1 MKTPLIHADRLE
13 EAQES
18 GRIGG
23 HELPRIANPS
33 APDLIS
39 GGGGRSSKKMK
50 LFSSRLLVKAPK
62 IVIPNER
69 GSSRA
74 AVVVEKERV

>member
-1 MKTPLIHADRLE
+1 MNKSSLHSTVDLTLRVMRTPLVHADRLE

-33 APDLIS
+33 APDFIS
-39 GGGGRSSKKMK
+39 GREGRRSSKK
-50 LFSSRLLVKAPK
+50 
-62 IVIPNER
+62 NE
-69 GSSRA
+69 A
-74 AVVVEKERV
+74 F